1 MQFEFFLPTKIIFG
15 KKSLARIQDVVDK
28 FRVNRILIVTGRYSA
43 RENGNLDKLHGI
55 LKNYSRFV
63 LDKVLPNPGLQTVI
77 EGCQYA
83 RLKKVELVIG
93 LGGGSAMDAAK
104 SIALMSPQNFSGAL
118 AFKKKENDFKQGL
131 PYIAVPTTSG
141 SGGEVTKWA
150 SIWDHKKQVKA
161 SLSHNLMYPDYCV
174 VDPVLTLNMPKRI
187 TATTGLDALC
197 HAIEAYWSKNSNP
210 VSDGLSQ
217 IAACLIINNLQLA
230 TKYPGVLKYREAL
243 SKASLMAGMAF
254 SQTKTTACHAISY
267 PLTAYYKIP
276 HGLACAL
283 SLPHLFEFNRW
294 KIKDK
299 AACIASW
306 FKCKSTEQGNQKI
319 TSFIKSLNLPVS
331 LREMNIKINNIE
343 DIFYSSLQSQQ
354 IQNNPR
360 KITKPDL
367 LRVINNL
374 S

>member
-1 MQFEFFLPTKIIFG
+1 MKFELFLPTKIIFG
-15 KKSLARIQDVVDK
+15 KKSLTRVQDVVNK
-28 FRVNRILIVTGRYSA
+28 FGVNRLLIVTGRHSA
-43 RENGNLDKLHGI
+43 QKNGNLDKLHGI
-55 LKNYSRFV
+55 LKNYSRYVF
-63 LDKVLPNPGLQTVI
+63 DNVLPNPNLQTVI
-77 EGCQYA
+77 EGGQYA

-104 SIALMSPQNFSGAL
+104 SIALMACQNFSGAL
-118 AFKKKENDFKQGL
+118 AFEKKDNDFKQGL
-131 PYIAVPTTSG
+131 PYIAVLTTSG
-141 SGGEVTKWA
+141 SGGEVTKWS
-150 SIWDHKKQVKA
+150 SIWGHKKQVKA

-283 SLPHLFEFNRW
+283 SLPHVYEFNRG

-306 FKCKSTEQGNQKI
+306 FKCKSSEQGNQKI
-319 TSFIKSLNLPVS
+319 SSFIKSLNLPVS
-331 LREMNIKINNIE
+331 LREMNIKINNFE
-343 DIFYSSLQSQQ
+343 DILNSSLKSQQ

-360 KITKPDL
+360 RMAKSDL
-367 LRVINNL
+367 LRILNNL
-374 S
+374 Q

>member
-1 MQFEFFLPTKIIFG
+1 MKFELFLPTKIIFG
-15 KKSLARIQDVVDK
+15 KKSLTRVQDVVNK
-28 FRVNRILIVTGRYSA
+28 FGVNRLLIVTGRHSA
-43 RENGNLDKLHGI
+43 QKNGNLDKLHGI
-55 LKNYSRFV
+55 LKNYSRYVF
-63 LDKVLPNPGLQTVI
+63 DNVLPNPNLQTVI
-77 EGCQYA
+77 EGGQYA

-104 SIALMSPQNFSGAL
+104 SIALMACQNFSGAL
-118 AFKKKENDFKQGL
+118 AFEKKDNDFKQGL

-141 SGGEVTKWA
+141 SGGEVTKWS
-150 SIWDHKKQVKA
+150 SIWGHKKQVKA

-283 SLPHLFEFNRW
+283 SLPHVYEFNRG

-306 FKCKSTEQGNQKI
+306 FKCKSSEQGNQKI
-319 TSFIKSLNLPVS
+319 SSFIKSLNLPVS
-331 LREMNIKINNIE
+331 LREMNIKINNFE
-343 DIFYSSLQSQQ
+343 DILNSSLKSQQ

-360 KITKPDL
+360 RMAKSDL
-367 LRVINNL
+367 LRILNNL
-374 S
+374 Q